1 MASRGYRG
9 RPEGGD
15 TYAGKVLR
23 VDLGGMSSWTEP
35 LNRDWARLF
44 FGGKGLGFRYF
55 HDAVPAGTDPLSPG
69 NALIFVTGP
78 LTGTLAPC
86 TGKLGVVTRSPAT
99 GTILDCSVGGTVGP
113 QLKYAGYDLVVI
125 TGRAPHPVVLV
136 IDDDRVSFRE
146 ANGVWGRGCHETEFL
161 LRDALGA
168 EFRIISTGP
177 AGENLVPMACLTS
190 ELYRQAGRG
199 GVGAVMGSKHLK
211 AVAVRGTGSL
221 AAPDMGRF
229 LEFAHRAMREDLLT
243 DTNLWAYTDGTPMIV
258 GLSQSAGI
266 LPTRNFQSGTF
277 AGAEAIGAEA
287 VRSLRVA
294 KKSCFGCGLGCGNFL
309 RAPAAGAAGAG
320 TGAWP
325 AGGSRGEA
333 GAPEMGAAP
342 GRGGKAGGG
351 PRWPGE
357 GAVEGPEYE
366 TLALTG
372 SNCGIGD
379 LGAIIEFNRLC
390 DDLGLDTIS
399 TGGVVAFAMEL
410 AERDLADLGLRFGD
424 MDSYLRAPVLIA
436 RGEGVGRELGR
447 GVRYLAGRY
456 GGKEFAMEVKG
467 LEFPGYEPRGSWGM
481 GLAYATADRGA
492 CHMRAWPVADE
503 AFGSLDPFTG
513 EGKAQ
518 LVINGQHQNSI
529 KFSLIFCDFWA
540 LSPDLMAGFCSVAL
554 GREVTADEL
563 RLAGERI
570 WNLGRLLNVREGFR
584 REHDYLPARV
594 LEHPLP
600 DGPAAGRV
608 VPPEVFRAMLEEY
621 YRLRGWDE
629 DGVPTPAK
637 LAELGLEGL

>member
-1 MASRGYRG
+1 MAGG
-9 RPEGGD
+9 VPEGGD
-15 TYAGKVLR
+15 TYAGRVLR
-23 VDLGGMSSWTEP
+23 VDLSTMSSWTEL
-35 LNRDWARLF
+35 LNREWARLF

-55 HDAVPAGTDPLSPG
+55 YDAVPAGTDPLSPC

-99 GTILDCSVGGTVGP
+99 STILDCSVGGTVAA

-125 TGRAPHPVVLV
+125 TGRAPRPVVLV
-136 IDDDRVSFRE
+136 IDDDCVSFRGAE
-146 ANGVWGRGCHETEFL
+146 WLWGRGCHETEFL

-168 EFRIISTGP
+168 DFRIISTGP
-177 AGENLVPMACLTS
+177 AGEKLVPLACLTS

-199 GVGAVMGSKHLK
+199 GVGAVMGSKRLK

-221 AAPDMGRF
+221 PAPDMARF

-243 DTNLWAYTDGTPMIV
+243 DANLWAYTDGTPMIV

-277 AGAEAIGAEA
+277 CAAEAIGAEA
-287 VRSLRVA
+287 VRSWRVA
-294 KKSCFGCGLGCGNFL
+294 KKACFGCGLGCGNFL
-309 RAPAAGAAGAG
+309 RAPAASGAGGGTAGTGVAGGGAPGALEAGAG
-320 TGAWP
+320 A
-325 AGGSRGEA
+325 
-333 GAPEMGAAP
+333 
-342 GRGGKAGGG
+342 
-351 PRWPGE
+351 RWPGE
-357 GAVEGPEYE
+357 GALEGPEYE

-379 LGAIIEFNRLC
+379 LTAIIEFNRLC

-410 AERDLADLGLRFGD
+410 AERGLADLGLRFGD
-424 MDSYLRAPVLIA
+424 VDSYLKAPVLIA

-447 GVRYLAGRY
+447 GVRYLAERY
-456 GGKEFAMEVKG
+456 GGREFAMEVKG
-467 LEFPGYEPRGSWGM
+467 LEMPGYEPRGSWGM
-481 GLAYATADRGA
+481 GLAYATSDRGA

-518 LVINGQHQNSI
+518 LVIAGQHQNAI

-540 LSPDLMAGFCSVAL
+540 LSLDLMAGFCSVAL

-584 REHDYLPARV
+584 RQHDYLPARV
-594 LEHPLP
+594 FVQPLP
-600 DGPAAGRV
+600 DGPGSGKV
-608 VPPEVFRAMLEEY
+608 LPPEVFRAMLDEY

-629 DGVPTPAK
+629 EGVPTPDK
-637 LAELGLEGL
+637 LAELGLGRL

>member
-1 MASRGYRG
+1 MADVAGGREPRGANGGREPRG
-9 RPEGGD
+9 ASEGRD

-23 VDLGGMSSWTEP
+23 VDLGTLSSWAEP
-35 LNRDWARLF
+35 LNREWARLF

-55 HDAVPAGTDPLSPG
+55 YDAVPAGTDPLAPG
-69 NALIFVTGP
+69 SALVFVTGP

-136 IDDDRVSFRE
+136 IDDDRVWFRD
-146 ANGVWGRGCHETEFL
+146 GDDVWGKGCHETEFR
-161 LRDALGA
+161 LRDSLG
-168 EFRIISTGP
+168 EGFRIISTGP

-211 AVAVRGTGSL
+211 AVAVRGTGAL
-221 AAPDMGRF
+221 VAPDMGRF
-229 LEFAHRAMREDLLT
+229 LEFTHRAMREDLLT

-277 AGAEAIGAEA
+277 AAADAIGAEA

-309 RAPAAGAAGAG
+309 RAPAGSAGSGGAAVGGGSAAVGGGRGAAG
-320 TGAWP
+320 
-325 AGGSRGEA
+325 
-333 GAPEMGAAP
+333 
-342 GRGGKAGGG
+342 
-351 PRWPGE
+351 WPGE
-357 GAVEGPEYE
+357 GTVEGPEYE

-379 LGAIIEFNRLC
+379 LGAVIEFNRLC

-424 MDSYLRAPVLIA
+424 VESYLRAPVLIA
-436 RGEGVGRELGR
+436 RAEGVGKELGR

-456 GGKEFAMEVKG
+456 GGREFAMEVKG

-481 GLAYATADRGA
+481 ALAYATADRGA

-518 LVINGQHQNSI
+518 LVINGQHQNSV

-540 LSPDLMAGFCSVAL
+540 LSLELMAGFCSVAL
-554 GREVTADEL
+554 GREVTAEEL

-584 REHDYLPARV
+584 REHDYLPGRV
-594 LEHPLP
+594 LEEPLP
-600 DGPAAGRV
+600 DGPAAGKV
-608 VPPEVFRAMLEEY
+608 VPAEVFRAMLDEY
-621 YRLRGWDE
+621 YCLRGWDE
-629 DGVPTPAK
+629 AGVPTPAR
-637 LAELGLEGL
+637 LAELGLGGM

>member
-1 MASRGYRG
+1 MAEPGAG
-9 RPEGGD
+9 RD

-23 VDLGGMSSWTEP
+23 VDLGALSSWAEP
-35 LNRDWARLF
+35 LNREWARLF

-55 HDAVPAGTDPLSPG
+55 YDAVPAGTDPLSPG
-69 NALIFVTGP
+69 NALLFVTGP

-99 GTILDCSVGGTVGP
+99 GTILDCSVGGTVAAR
-113 QLKYAGYDLVVI
+113 LKYAGYDLVVI
-125 TGRAPHPVVLV
+125 TGQAPRPVVLV
-136 IDDDRVSFRE
+136 IDGDRVWFRE
-146 ANGVWGRGCHETEFL
+146 ADDLWGKGCHETEFV
-161 LRDALGA
+161 LRDALG
-168 EFRIISTGP
+168 EGFCIMSTGP
-177 AGENLVPMACLTS
+177 AGENLVPLACLTS

-199 GVGAVMGSKHLK
+199 GVGAVMGSKRLK
-211 AVAVRGTGSL
+211 AVAVRGTGSV

-229 LEFAHRAMREDLLT
+229 LEFAYRAMRDDLLT

-266 LPTRNFQSGTF
+266 LPTRNFQGGTF
-277 AGAEAIGAEA
+277 PGAEAIGADA
-287 VRSLRVA
+287 VRARRVA

-309 RAPAAGAAGAG
+309 RVTRQVAGAAGANR
-320 TGAWP
+320 P
-325 AGGSRGEA
+325 DA
-333 GAPEMGAAP
+333 GA
-342 GRGGKAGGG
+342 KA
-351 PRWPGE
+351 WPGE

-379 LGAIIEFNRLC
+379 LEAIIEFNRLC

-410 AERDLADLGLRFGD
+410 QQRDLVDLGLRFGD
-424 MDSYLRAPVLIA
+424 VESYLRAPVLIA
-436 RGEGVGRELGR
+436 RGEGAGKELGR

-456 GGKEFAMEVKG
+456 GGREFAMEVKG

-503 AFGSLDPFTG
+503 AFGGLDPFTG

-518 LVINGQHQNSI
+518 LVIRGQDQNSI

-540 LSPDLMAGFCSVAL
+540 LSLDLMAGFCTVAL
-554 GREVTADEL
+554 GREVTPGEL

-584 REHDYLPARV
+584 REHDYLPGRV
-594 LEHPLP
+594 LREPLP
-600 DGPAAGRV
+600 EGPAAGKV
-608 VPPEVFRAMLEEY
+608 LPPEVFTSMLDEY

-637 LAELGLEGL
+637 LAQLGLGGM